1 MYNILCKKAKLK
13 KGDGT
18 VRELHIEKNDAGQ
31 RLDKFLSKA
40 LPDMPPSFL
49 YKALRLKKIKRNRK
63 RADKADILAV
73 GDTLQLFIPEDFFK
87 TKEEDGDL
95 CRLLEGI
102 TPRLSILYEDENI
115 MLLNKR
121 PGINV
126 HEDKDGNTNTLI
138 THIQS
143 YLYKKGE
150 YDPKK
155 EQAFAPALCNRI
167 DRNTGGIVIAAK
179 NAEALRVMNDK
190 IKNREIDKFYLC
202 AVHGIPTPK
211 EATLEGFLLKDE
223 TNNLVRIYKDK
234 KSAALLKKNEGSL
247 CGAQIFGNDPDVMAE
262 GARLA
267 LEISGCDFLDI
278 NMGCPMPKIAN
289 SGDGCG
295 LMRTP
300 ELAGNIVEAVV
311 KAVDVPVTVKCR
323 LGWDKGNINVL
334 DFTKRMEDSGAAMVT
349 VHGRTRAMLYSGT
362 ADWDY
367 IRKVKDQLSI
377 PVIANGD
384 IVDAASAL
392 RCLKWTG
399 ADGIMIGRATFGD
412 PWIFQQVSAAM
423 AGLEVPERPVLKDRI
438 AVAVKQFE
446 LSEADHGEHIA
457 CLEARKHFAWY
468 LRGVRNAS
476 YYKKEI
482 TSMNKMEDI
491 YRIAKDIVRD
501 LE

>member
-1 MYNILCKKAKLK
+1 MRLGKYEIENPLILGPMAGVTDWAFRTVCAELGANITVTEMVSSRALVYQDQKSRKL
-13 KGDGT
+13 
-18 VRELHIEKNDAGQ
+18 
-31 RLDKFLSKA
+31 
-40 LPDMPPSFL
+40 
-49 YKALRLKKIKRNRK
+49 LR
-63 RADKADILAV
+63 
-73 GDTLQLFIPEDFFK
+73 
-87 TKEEDGDL
+87 
-95 CRLLEGI
+95 
-102 TPRLSILYEDENI
+102 
-115 MLLNKR
+115 
-121 PGINV
+121 
-126 HEDKDGNTNTLI
+126 
-138 THIQS
+138 
-143 YLYKKGE
+143 
-150 YDPKK
+150 
-155 EQAFAPALCNRI
+155 
-167 DRNTGGIVIAAK
+167 
-179 NAEALRVMNDK
+179 
-190 IKNREIDKFYLC
+190 
-202 AVHGIPTPK
+202 
-211 EATLEGFLLKDE
+211 
-223 TNNLVRIYKDK
+223 
-234 KSAALLKKNEGSL
+234 KNEGSL
-247 CGAQIFGNDPDVMAE
+247 CGAQIFGNDPEIMAQ
-262 GARLA
+262 AAVLA

-300 ELAGNIVEAVV
+300 ELAGKIVEAVV

-349 VHGRTRAMLYSGT
+349 VHARTRAMLYSGV

-384 IVDAASAL
+384 IVDTASAL

-412 PWIFQQVSAAM
+412 PWIFQQVSAAV
-423 AGLEVPERPVLKDRI
+423 AGCEVPQRPILKDRI
-438 AVAVKQFE
+438 AVAVRQFE